1 MSDGKVLII
10 RFIAGLIKI
19 MLYSQYIKMS
29 EYFPEPY
36 EPFSGNISA
45 KVDLSNN
52 DTKTD
57 LKKKQEL
64 IRLIWHQNQTQPN

>member
-1 MSDGKVLII
+1 
-10 RFIAGLIKI
+10 
-19 MLYSQYIKMS
+19 MS

-64 IRLIWHQNQTQPN
+64 IRLIWHQNQT